1 MMNIDYRTYPEGDSQ
16 YASAVRP
23 RCRPGVLPETDVPA
37 GRATYHEAVGPLADL
52 RRRLVPWQ
60 LRLLDIGLPLACA
73 LIALPFRDALASG
86 WLLAGAVLLA
96 GWLLFRHRLP
106 SSRRTATRR
115 TRTGAPRPA
124 GRPLIASIGRLG
136 GWRLWL
142 LDAALALALT
152 LLSIRLENG
161 LDENWA
167 AAGVLLVAGLLIQRR
182 WPVPA
187 AVLACA
193 GALAHFY
200 WGSFGPMPLDLAAP
214 ITVYTLAS
222 RASRRRVAVLAVGVL
237 LAGVYAASLVHEL
250 TTPSTGDAVGT
261 ADAGVAIH
269 CPPDLKPH
277 PRFGCVDP
285 YGVWPDEAET
295 DSGVVPP
302 CGPGQVLHLK
312 FGCVDAN
319 RLRWPVGADVP
330 GKPAMPAERAGVG
343 AAPEGPM
350 KPLIPEGE
358 PRSDADRLVSGLLN
372 AGGNGLLP
380 MLIIGL
386 ALAFG
391 DGVRSRRA
399 HLRTLEQRASDL
411 EREQQQRMAL
421 AAAAERARI
430 TRELHDVVAHGMSV
444 MVVQAQGGAAAL
456 RRHPERT
463 ADALQNVISTGRA
476 SLAEMRRLLG
486 VVSRDP
492 TDDPELAPQPG
503 LAALPALVDQVRAAG
518 TPVRLSIEGQPVPLP
533 ASVDLSG
540 YRIAQEALTNTIKHA
555 GAAASAEV
563 RIAFTA
569 DWIEI
574 EVNDDGVGERV
585 PPGVNGN
592 GLRGIVE
599 RVAMLDGVVAVGPGT
614 GGGFR
619 VWALLPLRSRDA
631 AAPSA

>member
-1 MMNIDYRTYPEGDSQ
+1 
-16 YASAVRP
+16 
-23 RCRPGVLPETDVPA
+23 
-37 GRATYHEAVGPLADL
+37 VGPLADL

-86 WLLAGAVLLA
+86 WLLAGVVLLA

-106 SSRRTATRR
+106 SRRATARR
-115 TRTGAPRPA
+115 SRTGASRPA
-124 GRPLIASIGRLG
+124 GRPILASMGRMG

-142 LDAALALALT
+142 LDAGLALT
-152 LLSIRLENG
+152 LTLLSFRLESR
-161 LDENWA
+161 LDEGWA

-193 GALAHFY
+193 GAVAHFY

-237 LAGVYAASLVHEL
+237 LGGVYAASLAHEL
-250 TTPSTGDAVGT
+250 TTPTGDAVGT
-261 ADAGVAIH
+261 DEPGVAIY
-269 CPPDLKPH
+269 CPSNMKPH
-277 PRFGCVDP
+277 PRFGCLDP
-285 YGVWPDEAET
+285 YGVWPGEAET

-302 CGPGQVLHLK
+302 CGPDEVPHVKL
-312 FGCVDAN
+312 GCV
-319 RLRWPVGADVP
+319 PADRFREPMIAVP
-330 GKPAMPAERAGVG
+330 GKPEDRAGVA
-343 AAPEGPM
+343 AAPEIPV
-350 KPLIPEGE
+350 KPIRPEGE
-358 PRSDADRLVSGLLN
+358 QRGDGDRLVSGLFG
-372 AGGNGLLP
+372 AVGNGLLP
-380 MLIIGL
+380 MLVLGL

-399 HLRTLEQRASDL
+399 HMRTLEQRASDL

-421 AAAAERARI
+421 AAASERARI

-456 RRHPERT
+456 KRHPERT

-518 TPVRLSIEGQPVPLP
+518 TQVRLSIEGQPAPLP

-555 GAAASAEV
+555 GDGASAEV

-585 PPGVNGN
+585 PRGANGN

-599 RVAMLDGVVAVGPGT
+599 RVAMLDGVVAVGPGV

-631 AAPSA
+631 EAPSA